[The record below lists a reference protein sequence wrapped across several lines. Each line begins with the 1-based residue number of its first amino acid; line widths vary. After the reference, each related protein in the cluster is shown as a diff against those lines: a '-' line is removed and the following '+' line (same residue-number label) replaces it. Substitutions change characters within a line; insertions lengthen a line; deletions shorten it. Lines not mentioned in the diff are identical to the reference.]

1 MGRNVCRGWNSAPF
15 FPAIFLLVW
24 LFLISL
30 LSVLPRWTNPSSHSL
45 HVHLVPVLPHWYPHP
60 PIPPS
65 FFSFF
70 PSHFNFSP
78 TKASFVNPS
87 WFSMT
92 FEDLTTTLAYM
103 FLTFLLGPPV
113 HMDLCMYLSV
123 VVSPLS
129 LSHLSHSQ
137 SQNFLKPT
145 SAFTSLFAVCHHCL
159 TWSLGL
165 NNHISFPS
173 FQIQSLL
180 NQLVFTTKDTS
191 CHLFLHFLLQ
201 DHFPHLNCDYSST
214 YTLFGHQQRSLFA
227 FVLNVLQ

>member
-1 MGRNVCRGWNSAPF
+1 MDKSLLPQSPCPFSSSIAPLVPSPTHTFFFFPF
-15 FPAIFLLVW
+15 FPSRF
-24 LFLISL
+24 
-30 LSVLPRWTNPSSHSL
+30 H
-45 HVHLVPVLPHWYPHP
+45 
-60 PIPPS
+60 
-65 FFSFF
+65 
-70 PSHFNFSP
+70 FSP
-78 TKASFVNPS
+78 TRASLSTHPDSQTHLRTS
-87 WFSMT
+87 WQLWLLCFS
-92 FEDLTTTLAYM
+92 
-103 FLTFLLGPPV
+103 
-113 HMDLCMYLSV
+113 LSFWV
-123 VVSPLS
+123 PLS
-129 LSHLSHSQ
+129 PWTSACCCLPSIFVIPFTQ
-137 SQNFLKPT
+137 SQNFLKPS

-165 NNHISFPS
+165 NNYISFPS